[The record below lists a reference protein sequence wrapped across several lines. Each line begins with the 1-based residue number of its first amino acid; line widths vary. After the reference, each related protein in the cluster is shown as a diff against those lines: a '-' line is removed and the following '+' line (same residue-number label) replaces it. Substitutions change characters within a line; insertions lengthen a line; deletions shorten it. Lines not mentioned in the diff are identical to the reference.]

1 MLYVVVEE
9 LIPEMSQGQH
19 SNVGTVFFAVG
30 FSVMMV
36 LDVALGCRFGL
47 SITNSFSKSP
57 KMPKLLDRG
66 DSRAYYF
73 GRRTAE
79 KRLFIE

>member
-1 MLYVVVEE
+1 MVEK

-19 SNVGTVFFAVG
+19 SNIGTVFFAVG

-36 LDVALGCRFGL
+36 LDVALVMLG
-47 SITNSFSKSP
+47 TEAKSFSKSP
-57 KMPKLLDRG
+57 KMTKLLDRG
-66 DSRAYYF
+66 DGRAYYF

-79 KRLFIE
+79 KRLFIEWKVSFT

>member
-1 MLYVVVEE
+1 MQETIDTLYAAGEA
-9 LIPEMSQGQH
+9 P
-19 SNVGTVFFAVG
+19 
-30 FSVMMV
+30 
-36 LDVALGCRFGL
+36 
-47 SITNSFSKSP
+47 ITKSFSRSP

-79 KRLFIE
+79 KRLFIEPKVSFA